1 MTNEKNI
8 VDYIVPVDELANK
21 KVVMRIHFN
30 PNNCEIEYATEYE
43 MINGKINPKHIAAQY
58 RAMGEDDPQLKHDME
73 LMRKYA
79 VCTANG
85 HCPCDCPND

>member
-1 MTNEKNI
+1 MTKEKNI
-8 VDYIVPVDELANK
+8 VDYVVPVDELANK
-21 KVVMRIHFN
+21 QIVMRIHFN

-43 MINGKINPKHIAAQY
+43 VIDGKINPKHIAAQY
-58 RAMGEDDPQLKHDME
+58 RAMCEDDPQLKHDME